1 MKRNIRIQQVS
12 FWSLVITL
20 IFAFIFATLSI
31 VGRRQFSILQDST
44 EQYIVCENAAK
55 QLQDGSD
62 YLTEQVRLYAMTGET
77 HYMELYFKEADIN
90 QRREHAL
97 EDLKQYF
104 DGTDSFDA
112 LQSAL
117 DYSVDLMNTE
127 YYAMR
132 LVSAANGSSSDT
144 WPTKIQSVELSEED
158 ALLSSPDKI
167 KKAQDLVCN
176 EQYQNTRTTITENVT
191 DCMNGLIKLT
201 RNHQGRATTIFT
213 DMYRKLEV
221 GVVVLTIL
229 MLIMSLIVRKLI
241 VAPLVSYNES
251 IKHGEIFPV
260 VGAEEL
266 QNLARTY
273 NQVFQENQET
283 QKLIRHQAEHDAL
296 TGILNRR
303 SFEKLLHVYEEGD
316 NDFALILIDV
326 DVFKSVNDTYG
337 HAVGD
342 IVLKNVANY
351 LKTAF
356 RSIDYVCRIGGDEF
370 AVIMVEMTS
379 DLQYT
384 ITEKITAVSKQ
395 LANPEEGVP
404 KTTLSVGVAFTDR
417 DNPGDSL
424 FQDADKAL
432 YHIKENGRNGCGF
445 Y

>member
-1 MKRNIRIQQVS
+1 MKRKIRIQRVS
-12 FWSLVITL
+12 FWSLIVTL
-20 IFAFIFATLSI
+20 IFAFIFAALSI
-31 VGRRQFSILQDST
+31 VGRKQFTVLQDST
-44 EQYIVCENAAK
+44 EQYILCENAAK

-62 YLTEQVRLYAMTGET
+62 YLTEEVRLFAMTGNSQ
-77 HYMELYFKEADIN
+77 YMDLYFKEADITK
-90 QRREHAL
+90 RREHAL

-104 DGTDSFDA
+104 DGTDSFTS

-117 DYSVDLMNTE
+117 YHSVDLMNTE
-127 YYAMR
+127 YYSMR
-132 LVSAANGSSSDT
+132 LVCEAQGISQSN
-144 WPTKIQSVELSEED
+144 WPDALQSVELSDEDSQLSIEE
-158 ALLSSPDKI
+158 KMQ
-167 KKAQDLVCN
+167 KAQDLVCN
-176 EQYQNTRTTITENVT
+176 NDYQNTRTIITDKVT
-191 DCMNGLIKLT
+191 ECMNDLITLT
-201 RNHQGRATTIFT
+201 RNHQGRATTIFS
-213 DMYRKLEV
+213 DMYHKLEV
-221 GVVVLTIL
+221 GVIVLVAL
-229 MLIMSLIVRKLI
+229 MLLMSLIVRKLI
-241 VAPLVSYNES
+241 VEPLISYNES

-260 VGAEEL
+260 LGAEEL
-266 QNLARTY
+266 QNLALTY
-273 NQVFQENQET
+273 NQVFQENLET
-283 QKLIRHQAEHDAL
+283 QRLIRHQAEHDAL

-316 NDFALILIDV
+316 NNFALILVDV

-342 IVLKNVANY
+342 IVLKNVATY

-384 ITEKITAVSKQ
+384 IKDKIAAVSEQ
-395 LANPEEGVP
+395 LAHPEEGVP

-417 DNPGDSL
+417 ENPGESL

-432 YHIKENGRNGCGF
+432 YHVKENGRNGCGF